1 MIKRLFLSMLTI
13 MLIFTTFHSSILAE
27 ETSNN
32 EIIEEAK
39 ELIEDTEV
47 VEIRQDDPLANV
59 FKEYI
64 LSKGETIDISGDV
77 FVGVKTGDI
86 ITVQFNSSA
95 SDTNVTIFEMQYDL
109 NNEKIISVFKIHYDG
124 TSKEIT
130 DYETGETEVITE
142 DQECTDCSVSNE
154 EFNEIQDTLQ
164 NIEEVAVL
172 QNEIDAILDKQSNT
186 NNENNAENIIFRASA
201 ICPKGT
207 YPSQI
212 CKNVPAFSISKYLAC
227 MLVIKKNR
235 TCRAVASYVKKECV
249 LECIPY
255 T

>member
-1 MIKRLFLSMLTI
+1 MVLDKIRQA
-13 MLIFTTFHSSILAE
+13 FTTFHSSILAE

-47 VEIRQDDPLANV
+47 VEIRQDDPLVNV

-109 NNEKIISVFKIHYDG
+109 TSFRKKSP
-124 TSKEIT
+124 TSKRSES
-130 DYETGETEVITE
+130 G
-142 DQECTDCSVSNE
+142 
-154 EFNEIQDTLQ
+154 
-164 NIEEVAVL
+164 
-172 QNEIDAILDKQSNT
+172 
-186 NNENNAENIIFRASA
+186 R
-201 ICPKGT
+201 
-207 YPSQI
+207 
-212 CKNVPAFSISKYLAC
+212 
-227 MLVIKKNR
+227 
-235 TCRAVASYVKKECV
+235 
-249 LECIPY
+249 
-255 T
+255 